1 MLALLG
7 WMWFLRLLKFLPLL
21 LSASCALSA
30 GAAAA
35 PKKSSPKARSYP
47 GIIQMH
53 PPGGTPSGDSGKLL
67 SSDIGGLDLRF
78 LRNASEAG
86 LLQAY
91 LGELAKSKGQTEH
104 VRKLGATLASTQAE
118 ENEQLGMLAARK
130 GVPVPSDVA
139 AVRSKLVGEL
149 ETLDGLKFDK
159 AVLDQLLAVNR
170 LAVSAYEAGSNS
182 QDPDIKNFVSQM
194 LPVAK
199 ARLQLA
205 SKMTG
210 APAQPSGVPQF
221 RTSTPPA
228 GR

>member
-1 MLALLG
+1 M
-7 WMWFLRLLKFLPLL
+7 KILPLVL
-21 LSASCALSA
+21 TASCALSS
-30 GAAAA
+30 GLSAA
-35 PKKSSPKARSYP
+35 PKKRAPKTPAYP
-47 GIIQMH
+47 GIIQMQ
-53 PPGGTPSGDSGKLL
+53 PAAGTPAGESGKLI

-91 LGELAKSKGQTEH
+91 LGELAKTKGQTDH

-118 ENEQLGMLAARK
+118 ENEQLGKLATRK
-130 GVPVPSDVA
+130 GVSIPGEVA

-149 ETLDGLKFDK
+149 EMLEGLKFDK

-170 LAVSAYEAGSNS
+170 LAVSAYEAGANS

-205 SKMTG
+205 SKMAG
-210 APAQPSGVPQF
+210 APTQTNGVPQF
-221 RTSTPPA
+221 RTSTPPP